1 MMNQPEV
8 LLIENEDNHKAF
20 CHMAEILYEHCAR
33 MTPDTAQAA
42 AEALASLPPELKQAL
57 RAMLD
62 DTTAE
67 LQ

>member
-1 MMNQPEV
+1 MTNLPEA
-8 LLIENEDNHKAF
+8 LLIEDEDDHKAF

-42 AEALASLPPELKQAL
+42 AEALASLPPELKLAL
-57 RAMLD
+57 RALLD